1 MAAEFDEAR
10 IEEATKKAS
19 RMRLLL
25 KVIRC
30 KLVQGTGTFVGGAAI
45 P

>member
-30 KLVQGTGTFVGGAAI
+30 NIFFKGAI
-45 P
+45 RCITSY